1 MYSGAW
7 HRRYISAARSS
18 IPHTGNYFAAI
29 GLIVLFVLISAVRQI
44 VEPRIVSTS
53 LGLHPVLVLAVIFI
67 GLKAYGFIGMIYL
80 TFLIVLY
87 KVLKTAKVL

>member
-1 MYSGAW
+1 
-7 HRRYISAARSS
+7 
-18 IPHTGNYFAAI
+18 
-29 GLIVLFVLISAVRQI
+29 
-44 VEPRIVSTS
+44 
-53 LGLHPVLVLAVIFI
+53 VLAVIFI